1 MGRSIEVQVPAL
13 KGFYDKPTDL
23 TTDKPTKR
31 QPTKRQPTDR
41 QNNSKIKAT
50 YAKNMTDRR
59 SQYKH
64 TYCSK
69 KQ

>member
-23 TTDKPTKR
+23 TTDE
-31 QPTKRQPTDR
+31 PTKRQPTDR